1 VNTDDAKNLLEE
13 MLGAAGVRADAPEF
27 EVVWEVFRRF
37 AALAVDD
44 VDIDNDGDL
53 VLFETLELDSPT
65 YEIQLTRQFS
75 FTDDAGEY
83 DGMEHLTVSVS
94 GTRAPAKNNLSG
106 AVVWGVACPRSADAP
121 HEGIHPD
128 LRTWAQ
134 AVEAEPAFAYTAEV
148 PLDRLSVSHGTL

>member
-1 VNTDDAKNLLEE
+1 VLED

-27 EVVWEVFRRF
+27 GVVWEVFRRF
-37 AALAVDD
+37 AALPVDD
-44 VDIDNDGDL
+44 VDVANDGDL

-75 FTDDAGEY
+75 FTDDEGEY

-94 GTRAPAKNNLSG
+94 GARAPAKNDLPG
-106 AVVWGVACPRSADAP
+106 AVVWGVARPRSPDPP

-128 LRTWAQ
+128 LRRWAQ
-134 AVEAEPAFAYTAEV
+134 AVEAEPAFAYAADV
-148 PLDRLSVSHGTL
+148 PLDRLAVSHGAV